1 MQSTLGVRVPEISA
15 RQCHS
20 QADPLVGI
28 SGDGGIRQRPVTGII
43 QGRLNRGWVAVKP
56 ARWGIRGSAPEQEGV
71 LWFLAVPRSRRPQEW
86 LLATRNNTAQNV
98 SAGCARRYWARTTA
112 SFQLRA

>member
-43 QGRLNRGWVAVKP
+43 QARLNRGWVAVKP
-56 ARWGIRGSAPEQEGV
+56 TRRKSWERRFEQEGV
-71 LWFLAVPRSRRPQEW
+71 LWLLAVPRSSRPQECMQ
-86 LLATRNNTAQNV
+86 ATRNSTAQNV
-98 SAGCARRYWARTTA
+98 SAGCARRY
-112 SFQLRA
+112 